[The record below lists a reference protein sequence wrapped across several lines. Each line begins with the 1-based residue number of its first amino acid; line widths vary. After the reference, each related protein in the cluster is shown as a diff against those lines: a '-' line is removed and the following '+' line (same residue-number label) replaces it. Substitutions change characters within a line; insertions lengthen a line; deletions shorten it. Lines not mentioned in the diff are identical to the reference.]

1 MEAEE
6 DCTIAI
12 SLDSTYSK
20 AFARRAT
27 ARVALGKLQ
36 EAKQGA
42 FYKSKLP
49 SEVEYKQ
56 LQFACLTSKGVL
68 YHLEFY

>member
-1 MEAEE
+1 MCCRYKDAEE
-6 DCTIAI
+6 DCTKAI

-27 ARVALGKLQ
+27 ARVALGKLE

-42 FYKSKLP
+42 
-49 SEVEYKQ
+49 E
-56 LQFACLTSKGVL
+56 
-68 YHLEFY
+68 

>member
-1 MEAEE
+1 MLFVLFEQTGIQLNGCRRFKEAEE
-6 DCTIAI
+6 DCTKAI

-36 EAKQGA
+36 EAEQGA
-42 FYKSKLP
+42 F
-49 SEVEYKQ
+49 
-56 LQFACLTSKGVL
+56 
-68 YHLEFY
+68 